1 MWTESP
7 PAVENGSKK
16 HIAWFE
22 KIQRADREHMSTKDD
37 ALKHLRLATDNAEN
51 EFREGQ
57 WEAIDHIV
65 NQRGKVLCVQ
75 RTGWGKSMVY
85 FISAKLMRAQGAGV
99 TLIISPLLALMRN
112 QIEAAQR
119 LGLRALTVNSTNPED
134 WNEVRNELLADHVD
148 LLLISPERL
157 ANDAF
162 VAGTL
167 QPIAS
172 RIGLLVI
179 DEAHCISDWGHDFR
193 PDYRR
198 IGQVLAR
205 LPANIAVLAT
215 TATANSRV
223 EKDVAAQLGGAVAV
237 QRGPLIRE
245 SLALQNIRLPG
256 PADRLAWLA
265 DRIPELP
272 GSGIVYALTT
282 RDADRVA
289 DWLRRNG
296 VDAHAYHAGK
306 TDEERQ
312 GLEQALLTNSLKCL
326 VATTALGM
334 GYDKPDLTFVIHYQ
348 TPGNVVAYYQQVGR
362 AGRAIPAAYGVLLS
376 GEEEDEINAY
386 FRDSAFPP
394 EWQVNRILEAL
405 EGADEGLKVREMERA
420 VNLRQSQIEK
430 VLKLLVVEPQSP
442 VMRIEGTWYR
452 TPNPYQLDRE
462 RIAHLTEQREA
473 EWAQMKLYLTN
484 ERCLMQFLAE
494 ALDDSNA
501 HACGRCAVCLG
512 QPVLPI
518 GTQRTTQI
526 EAQKFV
532 RHSEMPLEL
541 KKQWD
546 LAAFAA
552 YQTEY
557 GWNKQNIPM
566 ALRGEEG
573 RVLSR
578 WGEPVWGELVSHG
591 KAHGRFDD
599 ELVDAAVD
607 LIRNRWG
614 ESTPVAWV
622 TCIPSNR
629 HPNLVPDFAARL
641 AAALGVPFRA
651 VIQKT
656 RETEPQKN
664 MENRFHQCHNLD
676 GAFTIQQVEGTDE
689 AVLLVDDVVD
699 SAWTLTLAAALLR
712 QSGTVAVYPFALA
725 TTNAK

>member
-1 MWTESP
+1 MAT
-7 PAVENGSKK
+7 
-16 HIAWFE
+16 
-22 KIQRADREHMSTKDD
+22 RAE
-37 ALKHLRLATDNAEN
+37 ALQHLRLAMANTAAD
-51 EFREGQ
+51 FRGGQ
-57 WEAIDHIV
+57 WEAIAHIV

-85 FISAKLMRAQGAGV
+85 FVSAKLMRAQGSGV

-112 QIEAAQR
+112 QIESAQR
-119 LGLRALTVNSTNPED
+119 LGLRALTVNSTNQDD
-134 WNEVRNELLADHVD
+134 WVSVRDELLADQVD

-157 ANDAF
+157 ANDDF

-167 QPIAS
+167 QPIAA

-215 TATANSRV
+215 TATANRRV
-223 EKDVAAQLGGAVAV
+223 EQDVAAQLGGNVEV
-237 QRGPLIRE
+237 QRGPLVRE
-245 SLALQNIRLPG
+245 SLALQNMRMPG
-256 PADRLAWLA
+256 PADRLAWLS
-265 DRIPELP
+265 DQISQLP
-272 GSGIVYALTT
+272 GSGIVYTLTT

-289 DWLRRNG
+289 EWLRLKG

-306 TDEERQ
+306 TDQERKD
-312 GLEQALLTNSLKCL
+312 LEQTLLQNGIKCL

-362 AGRAIPAAYGVLLS
+362 AGRAIPVAYGVLLS
-376 GEEEDEINAY
+376 GEEEDDINEF

-394 EWQVNRILEAL
+394 EWQVNRILGAL
-405 EGADEGLKVREMERA
+405 EAADDGMKIRDIERA

-430 VLKLLVVEPQSP
+430 VLKLLVVEPTSP
-442 VMRIEGTWYR
+442 VIRIDGAWFR

-462 RIAHLTEQREA
+462 RIAHLTAQREA
-473 EWAQMKLYLTN
+473 EWDQMKAYLAN

-494 ALDDSNA
+494 ALDDPNA
-501 HACGRCAVCLG
+501 QPCGRCAVCLG
-512 QPVLPI
+512 RPVLPVEL
-518 GTQRTTQI
+518 QRSTLV
-526 EAQKFV
+526 EAQRFV

-546 LAAFAA
+546 LEALTQYQAAF
-552 YQTEY
+552 
-557 GWNKQNIPM
+557 GWSKQNIPLT
-566 ALRGEEG
+566 LRGEEG

-578 WGEPVWGELVSHG
+578 WGEPVWGELVAQG
-591 KAHGRFDD
+591 KAQGHFDD
-599 ELVDAAVD
+599 ELVEASVD
-607 LIRNRWG
+607 LILNRWG
-614 ESTPVAWV
+614 APVTWV

-629 HPNLVPDFAARL
+629 HPTLVPDFAARL
-641 AAALGVPFRA
+641 AAALGVPFRTI
-651 VIQKT
+651 IQKS

-676 GAFTIQQVEGTDE
+676 GAFTVQPEAGAED

-712 QSGTVAVYPFALA
+712 QKGTAAVYPFALA
-725 TTNAK
+725 TTTAK

>member
-1 MWTESP
+1 M
-7 PAVENGSKK
+7 ACSK
-16 HIAWFE
+16 I
-22 KIQRADREHMSTKDD
+22 D
-37 ALKHLRLATDNAEN
+37 
-51 EFREGQ
+51 FRDGQ

-85 FISAKLMRAQGAGV
+85 FVSARLMRAEGAGV

-119 LGLRALTVNSTNPED
+119 LGLRALTVNSTNRED
-134 WNEVRNELLADHVD
+134 WDHVRDELLADQVD

-157 ANDAF
+157 ANDEF
-162 VAGTL
+162 VGSTL
-167 QPIAS
+167 QPIAA

-205 LPANIAVLAT
+205 LPVNISVLAT
-215 TATANSRV
+215 TATANRRV
-223 EKDVAAQLGGAVAV
+223 EQDAAAQLGGAVVV
-237 QRGPLIRE
+237 QRGPLVRE
-245 SLALQNIRLPG
+245 SLALQNMRMPG
-256 PADRLAWLA
+256 PADRLAWMA
-265 DRIPELP
+265 DRIPQLP

-282 RDADRVA
+282 RDADRIA
-289 DWLRRNG
+289 EWLRSNG
-296 VDAHAYHAGK
+296 IDAHSYHAGK
-306 TDEERQ
+306 SDDERQ
-312 GLEQALLTNSLKCL
+312 GLEQALLANSIKCL

-362 AGRAIPAAYGVLLS
+362 AGRAIPVAYGVLLS
-376 GEEEDEINAY
+376 GEEDDDINEY
-386 FRDSAFPP
+386 FRESAFPP
-394 EWQVNRILEAL
+394 EWQVTRILDAL
-405 EGADEGLKVREMERA
+405 EAADEGLKVREIERA

-430 VLKLLVVEPQSP
+430 VLKLLVVEPMSP
-442 VMRIEGTWYR
+442 VLRIEGSWYR
-452 TPNPYQLDRE
+452 TPNPYQLDRQ
-462 RIAHLTEQREA
+462 RIAHLTAQREA
-473 EWAQMKLYLTN
+473 EWVQMKRYLAN
-484 ERCLMQFLAE
+484 ERCLMQFLAD

-501 HACGRCAVCLG
+501 QACGKCAVCLG
-512 QPVLPI
+512 RAVLPVEL
-518 GTQRTTQI
+518 QRNTHI
-526 EAQKFV
+526 NAQRFV

-546 LAAFAA
+546 IEALALYQSAF
-552 YQTEY
+552 
-557 GWNKQNIPM
+557 GWRGLNIP
-566 ALRGEEG
+566 AQLRGEEG

-578 WGEPVWGELVSHG
+578 WGEPVWGELVSRG
-591 KAHGRFDD
+591 KAQGHFDD
-599 ELVDAAVD
+599 ELVDASVD

-614 ESTPVAWV
+614 AVAPVAWV
-622 TCIPSNR
+622 TCIPSSR

-651 VIQKT
+651 VIEKSL
-656 RETEPQKN
+656 ETEPQKN

-676 GAFTIQQVEGTDE
+676 GAFTIRPEAGTDE
-689 AVLLVDDVVD
+689 AVLLIDDVVD

-712 QSGTVAVYPFALA
+712 QTGTAAVYPFALA
-725 TTNAK
+725 ATTAK